1 MLYEYKRKRDKRNAA
16 TSRRKTTTA
25 VRVGVDE
32 LVPKKE
38 AIEFC

>member
-1 MLYEYKRKRDKRNAA
+1 MLQQAEGRRRR
-16 TSRRKTTTA
+16 RRKTTTA